1 MLSPRENQRLQLI
14 TDQKILILFLFIFD
28 LFLIKIKQ
36 TTHVRFTRLVP
47 RNWFKYT
54 NRKGLDGIVKE

>member
-1 MLSPRENQRLQLI
+1 MLSPRENQRLQLN

-28 LFLIKIKQ
+28 LFRIKIKE

-47 RNWFKYT
+47 RN
-54 NRKGLDGIVKE
+54 